1 MGEEETEYNLEN
13 RLKSEFDLGPDDLRI
28 IREATLSDEVFNKD
42 ETQASFKNNT
52 ENEKAVIDKV
62 RNVRKILSTVSNEMS
77 DILKILHATDQ
88 QIKQERVKS

>member
-1 MGEEETEYNLEN
+1 MGEEVIEYNLEN
-13 RLKSEFDLGPDDLRI
+13 RLKSEFDLGLDDLRI

-42 ETQASFKNNT
+42 KTQASFKSNT

-88 QIKQERVKS
+88 QIKKERVKS